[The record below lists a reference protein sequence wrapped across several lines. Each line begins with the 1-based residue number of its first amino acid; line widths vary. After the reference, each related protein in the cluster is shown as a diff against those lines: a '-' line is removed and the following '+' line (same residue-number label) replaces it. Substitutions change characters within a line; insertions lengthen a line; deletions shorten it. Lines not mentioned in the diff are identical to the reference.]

1 MLNQIDLSRADLN
14 LLVVFEA
21 VLAERNVGRAARRLA
36 LTPSAISHG
45 LGRLRRML
53 NDPLFL
59 RTPRGVVPTVRATE
73 LAEPIAE
80 ILSRVRSVV
89 GTALPF
95 DPAISQRRF
104 VIAMPDAVSAVLLP
118 PLLASVHSVA
128 PGVGFGIRQLLPGS
142 VAPAGG
148 TAWDHALEDL
158 DAREID
164 IAVGP
169 FHDVPARFVKQTLFA
184 EDFVIASRRGHPY
197 ALEPGLR
204 RFCQAHHV
212 LVSVTGQSEGFI
224 DRLLLERGRARR
236 IAVTV
241 PSFMLALA
249 LVAETDLIAALP
261 RQLVARHARRFEL
274 VATKPP
280 LPLSRDRIAAVTTA
294 AALRDDGVAWLF
306 AMLHGVQPAVAA
318 PVPPRRRKRAA
329 AS

>member
-1 MLNQIDLSRADLN
+1 VRFS
-14 LLVVFEA
+14 
-21 VLAERNVGRAARRLA
+21 
-36 LTPSAISHG
+36 
-45 LGRLRRML
+45 LR

-89 GTALPF
+89 GTAVPF
-95 DPAISQRRF
+95 DPAVSQRRF
-104 VIAMPDAVSAVLLP
+104 AIAMPDAVSVVLLP

-142 VAPAGG
+142 AASAGG
-148 TAWDHALEDL
+148 TAWDHALADL

-169 FHDVPARFVKQTLFA
+169 FHDVPARFVKRTLFA
-184 EDFVIASRRGHPY
+184 EGFVIASRCGHPY

-204 RFCQAHHV
+204 RFCEAHHV
-212 LVSVTGQSEGFI
+212 LVSVTGQSQGFI

-249 LVAETDLIAALP
+249 LVAETGPDRRAAEAT
-261 RQLVARHARRFEL
+261 RGTAR
-274 VATKPP
+274 
-280 LPLSRDRIAAVTTA
+280 AAVRYRRHEAATA
-294 AALRDDGVAWLF
+294 GEQRS
-306 AMLHGVQPAVAA
+306 H
-318 PVPPRRRKRAA
+318 RRRRNRGGAEG
-329 AS
+329 